1 LNSDKVLQSETKNPM
16 PTQTTTLPPSAS
28 CLVEMPANEGVLPR
42 ILTPEWQVRL
52 RRLWLHLV
60 VKRTLDIAVSLAALI
75 LLSPLFLFIAVAI
88 LLDSGRPVLFWQER
102 MGWRGKRFRMAKFRS
117 MRTKADPKLE
127 AMQREAAETGTLLKL
142 QNDPRVTRFGR
153 FLRST
158 SLDELPQLI
167 NILKGEMSLVGPRPL
182 IPFMLQPYPEF
193 AEARALL
200 RPGITGVWQVRD
212 REANTSAVGMMPYDL
227 EYIRE
232 FSLWLD
238 LRLLLETPLAVVKR
252 TGAF

>member
-1 LNSDKVLQSETKNPM
+1 MSS
-16 PTQTTTLPPSAS
+16 QTTLQQSAPY
-28 CLVEMPANEGVLPR
+28 LAETAANEGL
-42 ILTPEWQVRL
+42 LLETQTAEWEMRL
-52 RRLWLHLV
+52 GRLWLHLML
-60 VKRTLDIAVSLAALI
+60 KRMLDIAVSLAALI
-75 LLSPLFLFIAVAI
+75 LLSVPFLFIAIGI
-88 LLDSGRPVLFWQER
+88 LVDSGRPVLFWQER
-102 MGWRGKRFRMAKFRS
+102 LGWRGKRFRMAKFRS
-117 MRTKADPKLE
+117 MRTKADAGLE
-127 AMQREAAETGTLLKL
+127 SAQQKAAETGTLLKL

-158 SLDELPQLI
+158 SVDELPQLI
-167 NILKGEMSLVGPRPL
+167 NILKGDMSLVGPRPL

-227 EYIRE
+227 EYIRQ